1 MTANGNKS
9 KSEHRRRWFLDGCID
24 KPPELK
30 EGDVLTEADLTLDD
44 RLDDRVLSEEER
56 LAEERRQ
63 RSK

>member
-1 MTANGNKS
+1 MAPTFTSDPHVTANGNKP
-9 KSEHRRRWFLDGCID
+9 
-24 KPPELK
+24 KPELPELK

>member
-1 MTANGNKS
+1 MFAVGSRDVTTNGNKP
-9 KSEHRRRWFLDGCID
+9 
-24 KPPELK
+24 KPKPKQLELK